1 MPLSKMTIA
10 MTPIDQ
16 LRIKVNIAGM
26 TFFLTIDPKE
36 EEAIRKAIRHIDDK
50 LNVYREH
57 FPGQTTEKYLSMVA
71 LHIGVLYQ
79 QEKMRT
85 DTRPF
90 EEKFEEL
97 NTRLDEFFADSEEH
111 V

>member
-1 MPLSKMTIA
+1 
-10 MTPIDQ
+10 MTPTNLQRINVIIAGHTFT
-16 LRIKVNIAGM
+16 LRI
-26 TFFLTIDPKE
+26 DPAE
-36 EEAIRKAIRHIDDK
+36 EEAIRKAVKHIDDK
-50 LNVYREH
+50 LNVYRER
-57 FPGQTTEKYLSMVA
+57 FPGQTNEKYLTMVA

-90 EEKFEEL
+90 QEKFDEL
-97 NTRLDEFFADSEEH
+97 SHILDEFLTNNGEH

>member
-1 MPLSKMTIA
+1 MTNA
-10 MTPIDQ
+10 MTPTDQ
-16 LRIKVNIAGM
+16 LRIKVTIADM
-26 TFFLTIDPKE
+26 TFFLRIDPRE
-36 EEAIRKAIRHIDDK
+36 EEAIRKAIKHIDDK
-50 LNVYREH
+50 LNVYRER

-71 LHIGVLYQ
+71 LHIGTLYQ
-79 QEKMRT
+79 QERMST

-97 NTRLDEFFADSEEH
+97 SVKLDEFLADNGEH

>member
-1 MPLSKMTIA
+1 
-10 MTPIDQ
+10 MTPTNQ
-16 LRIKVNIAGM
+16 LRIKVTIAGIS
-26 TFFLTIDPKE
+26 FFLRIDPQE
-36 EEAIRKAIRHIDDK
+36 EESIRKAIKHIDDK

-57 FPGQTTEKYLSMVA
+57 FPGQTTEKYLAMIA
-71 LHIGVLYQ
+71 LHIGALYQ

-90 EEKFEEL
+90 QEKFEEL
-97 NTRLDEFFADSEEH
+97 SLKLDEFLDKHEEH

>member
-1 MPLSKMTIA
+1 
-10 MTPIDQ
+10 MTPTDR
-16 LRIKVNIAGM
+16 LRIKVLIAGM
-26 TFFLTIDPKE
+26 TFFLRIDPKE
-36 EEAIRKAIRHIDDK
+36 EEAIRKAVKHIDDK
-50 LNVYREH
+50 LNAYREH
-57 FPGQTTEKYLSMVA
+57 FPGQTTEKYLSMIA

-90 EEKFEEL
+90 QKKFEEL
-97 NTRLDEFFADSEEH
+97 SNKLDEFLADNEEH

>member
-1 MPLSKMTIA
+1 
-10 MTPIDQ
+10 MTPTDQ
-16 LRIKVNIAGM
+16 LRIKVTIAGIS
-26 TFFLTIDPKE
+26 FFLRIDPQE
-36 EEAIRKAIRHIDDK
+36 EESIRKAIKHIDDK
-50 LNVYREH
+50 LNVNREH
-57 FPGQTTEKYLSMVA
+57 FPGQTTEKYLAMIA

-90 EEKFEEL
+90 QEKFEEL
-97 NTRLDEFFADSEEH
+97 SIKLDEFLDKHEEH

>member
-1 MPLSKMTIA
+1 
-10 MTPIDQ
+10 MTPTDR
-16 LRIKVNIAGM
+16 LRIKVIVAGM
-26 TFFLTIDPKE
+26 TFFLRIDPKE
-36 EEAIRKAIRHIDDK
+36 EEAIRKAVKHIDDK
-50 LNVYREH
+50 LNAYREH
-57 FPGQTTEKYLSMVA
+57 FPGQTTEKYLSMIA

-90 EEKFEEL
+90 QKKFEEL
-97 NTRLDEFFADSEEH
+97 SNKLDEFLADNEEH

>member
-1 MPLSKMTIA
+1 
-10 MTPIDQ
+10 MTPTNQ
-16 LRIKVNIAGM
+16 LRIKVIIAGT
-26 TFFLTIDPKE
+26 TFFSRIDPKE
-36 EEAIRKAIRHIDDK
+36 EEAIRKAIKHIDDK

-57 FPGQTTEKYLSMVA
+57 FPGQTTEKYLSMIA

-90 EEKFEEL
+90 QEKFEEL
-97 NTRLDEFFADSEEH
+97 SIKLDEFLAENKEH

>member
-1 MPLSKMTIA
+1 
-10 MTPIDQ
+10 MTPTDK
-16 LRIKVNIAGM
+16 LKIKVIIAGL
-26 TFFLTIDPKE
+26 TFSLRIDPKE
-36 EEAIRKAIRHIDDK
+36 EEAIRKAIKHIDDK

-57 FPGQTTEKYLSMVA
+57 FPGQTTEKYLSMIV

-90 EEKFEEL
+90 QEKFEEL
-97 NTRLDEFFADSEEH
+97 SVKLDEFLADNGE
-111 V
+111 

>member
-1 MPLSKMTIA
+1 
-10 MTPIDQ
+10 MTPTDR
-16 LRIKVNIAGM
+16 LRIKVIVAGM
-26 TFFLTIDPKE
+26 TFFLRIDPKE
-36 EEAIRKAIRHIDDK
+36 EEAIRKAIKHIDDK

-71 LHIGVLYQ
+71 LHIGALYQ

-90 EEKFEEL
+90 QKKFEEL
-97 NTRLDEFFADSEEH
+97 SNKLDEFLADNEEH

>member
-1 MPLSKMTIA
+1 
-10 MTPIDQ
+10 MTPTNQ

-26 TFFLTIDPKE
+26 TFLLRIDPKE
-36 EEAIRKAIRHIDDK
+36 EESIRKAVRHIDDK

-57 FPGQTTEKYLSMVA
+57 FPGQTTEKYLSMIA

-79 QEKMRT
+79 QEKKRT

-90 EEKFEEL
+90 QEKFEEL
-97 NTRLDEFFADSEEH
+97 DSKLDEFLADNG
-111 V
+111 VTFDL

>member
-1 MPLSKMTIA
+1 
-10 MTPIDQ
+10 MTPTNR
-16 LRIKVNIAGM
+16 LRIKVLIAGM
-26 TFFLTIDPKE
+26 PFFLHIDPKE
-36 EEAIRKAIRHIDDK
+36 EESIRKAVKHIDDK

-57 FPGQTTEKYLSMVA
+57 FPGQTTGRYLAMVA

-85 DTRPF
+85 DTQPF
-90 EEKFEEL
+90 LEKFEEL
-97 NTRLDEFFADSEEH
+97 GSRIDEFLAEDEKH

>member
-1 MPLSKMTIA
+1 MIPT
-10 MTPIDQ
+10 DR
-16 LRIKVNIAGM
+16 LRIKVTIAEP
-26 TFFLTIDPKE
+26 TFFLRIDPAE
-36 EEAIRKAIRHIDDK
+36 EEAIRKAVKHIDDK

-57 FPGQTTEKYLSMVA
+57 FPGQTSAKYLAMVA
-71 LHIGVLYQ
+71 LHIGVLFQ

-90 EEKFEEL
+90 LEKFDEL
-97 NTRLDEFFADSEEH
+97 SQRLDEFLADNEVS